1 MNEFKG
7 TPGPWFHHGPSGSQH
22 TMGGYINSS
31 PERNSS
37 NVVCSVYGTNGQP
50 HEENAKLIAAA
61 PELLE
66 ALAAASKKL
75 EDVKSTFHGGFYT
88 GRELYTDLFAK
99 IDGALAKALG
109 K

>member
-7 TPGPWFHHGPSGSQH
+7 TPGPWIKREIEGAFHKQKA
-22 TMGGYINSS
+22 YAIDYN
-31 PERNSS
+31 EDQEQ
-37 NVVCSVYGTNGQP
+37 VVDYVYR
-50 HEENAKLIAAA
+50 EEDANLIAAA